1 MNKKLLALA
10 VAGALSAPVVALADT
25 SNVVIYGQ
33 ANPSIDFV
41 DGGDGSTASADR
53 RVRIGSNNSHIGF
66 KGTEDLGNG
75 LNAIWQYE
83 QSFSL
88 DEQPLG
94 NIGVS
99 DTTNTQSK
107 RNTWAGLSSKAWG
120 ALTFGLQDTPVKVST
135 GRLDVFGN
143 TLADY
148 RSIFGSLGGSVRAEN
163 SIQWVSP
170 KFGGFQGKVLY
181 AARNE
186 AGAASNLN
194 EAKFWSASIDWATG
208 PIYAVLAH
216 ERGETANTTVTSPFV
231 ELDTTRLGFGYNF
244 GNTRLGLAY
253 ERSDSDS
260 SATGA
265 DFKRN
270 AWYASV
276 AHKMG
281 SNTIKA
287 AFTHAGDRKGDA
299 GISDSGAKQYSIGFS
314 HAFSKRTELY
324 ALYTTVRND
333 GAATYALAGGATG
346 IAGVSASAAGE
357 DPRGISIGLSHKF

>member
-10 VAGALSAPVVALADT
+10 VAGALSVPVTALADT

-41 DGGDGSTASADR
+41 DGGSGSNAQADR
-53 RVRIGSNNSHIGF
+53 RFRVGSNNSHLGF

-83 QSFSL
+83 QAVSF
-88 DEQPLG
+88 DEATLNTTPA
-94 NIGVS
+94 S
-99 DTTNTQSK
+99 DTTNSQSK

-120 ALTFGLQDTPVKVST
+120 AITFGLQDTPVKTST

-148 RSIFGSLGGSVRAEN
+148 RSIIGSLGGSLREPSSLMYVT
-163 SIQWVSP
+163 P
-170 KFGGFQGKVLY
+170 KFGGFQGKVLVG
-181 AARNE
+181 ARNE
-186 AGAASNLN
+186 GGTASGLN
-194 EAKFWSASIDWATG
+194 EPKFWSASVDWATG

-216 ERGETANTTVTSPFV
+216 ERGETSNTTTTTPFV

-244 GNTRLGLAY
+244 GNTRLGLAF

-260 SATGA
+260 SAALA
-265 DFKRN
+265 DFKRT
-270 AWYASV
+270 AWYVSA

-287 AFTHAGDRKGDA
+287 AFTNAGDRKGDA
-299 GISDSGAKQYSIGFS
+299 GVPDSGAKQISVGFS
-314 HAFSKRTELY
+314 HAFSKRTEMY
-324 ALYTTVRND
+324 ALYSTVRND
-333 GAATYALAGGATG
+333 SAGTYALAGGATG
-346 IAGVSASAAGE
+346 IAGVSASGAGQ